1 MTLQRWDIF
10 CRIVDNYGDIGVCW
24 RLARQ
29 LADEYQLSVRLW
41 VDDMRVAARLIEGL
55 DTGATTQSVSRVEIR
70 RWDDQFPEIEPGD
83 VVIEAFACEL
93 PSSYLQA
100 MTQTRPVW
108 INLEYLSAEDWVESF
123 HAQLSIQPQSGLKK
137 YFYFPGFTNN
147 TGGLLREID
156 ILQQRDT
163 FLEDA
168 EAKTSFLQDVG
179 IQTSADQFV
188 VSLFCYPHAPL
199 QQLLDDFSQSDR
211 PVVCLVPD
219 GAVSS
224 AVRSY
229 FTASENLARGQ
240 LAVKPIR
247 FLQQQEY
254 DRLLWACDLNF
265 VRGEDSWVRAIWSGK
280 PFVWQPYQQNDDVH
294 LQKLEAFL
302 KLYAADEESPLRHI
316 IEEAHHAWLKSQSGC
331 KFSLKLWN
339 QMLTH
344 ISSWNAHAQQR
355 SRQFAERQD
364 LAAKLVIF
372 CQNKV

>member
-1 MTLQRWDIF
+1 MNLQRWDIF

-29 LADEYQLSVRLW
+29 LANEYKLSVRLW
-41 VDDMRVAARLIEGL
+41 VDDMPVAARLIMGL
-55 DTGATTQSVSRVEIR
+55 DAGATSQSISNVEIR
-70 RWDDQFPEIEPGD
+70 RWDEQFSKIEPAD

-93 PSSYLQA
+93 PTSYLQA
-100 MTQTRPVW
+100 MAQTLPVW
-108 INLEYLSAEDWVESF
+108 INLEYLSAEEWVDSF

-137 YFYFPGFTNN
+137 YFYFPGFTAS
-147 TGGLLREID
+147 TGGLLREHTL
-156 ILQQRDT
+156 LQQRDA
-163 FLEDA
+163 FLSDT
-168 EAKTSFLQDVG
+168 EAKKRFWQDLGVKEK
-179 IQTSADQFV
+179 ADQRI

-199 QQLLDDFSQSDR
+199 QQLLDSLAQSSQ
-211 PVVCLVPD
+211 PILCIVPE
-219 GAVSS
+219 GAVSA

-229 FTASENLARGQ
+229 FSANENLTRGQ
-240 LAVKPIR
+240 LTVKPIR

-302 KLYAADEESPLRHI
+302 QRYAANAENPVDHTI
-316 IEEAHHAWLKSQSGC
+316 QEAHRAWLKSQPNR
-331 KFSLKLWN
+331 KFNLKLWN
-339 QMLTH
+339 QMLAQ
-344 ISSWNAHAQQR
+344 IDGWRAHAQQR
-355 SRQFAERQD
+355 ALELADGQD